1 MNSFS
6 FFKTNSRPRISRR
19 GRFLFVVG
27 VMIGVAAGGVGV
39 SRASGSQT
47 ITFCVNKKT
56 QVVRLAKAGRCARTE
71 SRLAMNAEGVAGATG
86 PAGPS
91 GVPGQ
96 TGATGA
102 TGPAGAAGPAGPQGI
117 QGPAG
122 PQGIQG
128 LQGVQGAAGVAGT
141 RWTFAGQGF
150 FGLGGS
156 STQRATGYTSGYDA
170 TDGVE
175 RFRVICWV
183 ESNIP
188 KHVVEYDLNAGE
200 NVISTAHTIG
210 GTATSTSRVSS
221 AGTVDI
227 GSVRS
232 VDTRHEIMVLGPS
245 FAMSQYEIVVTAT
258 VSECRVSFASHG

>member
-1 MNSFS
+1 MNWFS
-6 FFKTNSRPRISRR
+6 FITSSGRPFSSRR
-19 GRFLFVVG
+19 PVALLVVG
-27 VMIGVAAGGVGV
+27 IIVGVAIGGVGV
-39 SRASGSQT
+39 SRASTSQMV
-47 ITFCVNKKT
+47 TFCVNKKT
-56 QVVRLAKAGRCARTE
+56 QVVRLPKTGRCARTE
-71 SRLAMNAEGVAGATG
+71 TRLPMNTTGVQGVVGSTGPAGPTGATG
-86 PAGPS
+86 PAGP
-91 GVPGQ
+91 
-96 TGATGA
+96 A
-102 TGPAGAAGPAGPQGI
+102 GPAGAAGAQGI

-245 FAMSQYEIVVTAT
+245 FAMSKYEIVVTAT